1 MPVYRTQD
9 LTNAVVQ
16 ECHAQFARLPKHGK
30 PSKKGNGQAEWTILA
45 GIVMTTPTS
54 ASKHNVQTSDQQHD
68 HDTRDTAD
76 EDCWDVECISLAT
89 GSKCLP
95 RGKQSP
101 RGDLIN
107 DCHAEILARRGFN
120 RWCLLEMQA
129 SVTNANIARSR
140 FRYTG
145 DSTSKSE
152 TGAPFFE
159 LLDPRTQFHLYVSQ
173 APCGD
178 ATTASLAL
186 TQTDESKDAFLTGRQ
201 TRLDTGSSA
210 NTGAIAP
217 SPVSEVKVLTKTQ
230 DNGLAGSKRHRED
243 VDGGDTVLSKQ
254 PRTESVV
261 DALSPLQLDNVRDE
275 HGCYRVLGF
284 RRGRIDYDSVGVL
297 RTKPGRVDSEPTM
310 SMSCSDKIARW
321 NVLGLTS
328 ALVTPFLPGPLYL
341 TSVIAGDLFDAEA
354 LERALFQ
361 RISGCRFT
369 DQRAITEGGQVRD
382 ALRQIDHPRRV
393 RVHKSIKTFD
403 HSKDA
408 VTTRSMREGI
418 TIPPVASPCSTS
430 WIASEPSVTEVLV
443 NGCKAGASTKKQ
455 ISAKAR
461 SRLCKISMFETSAAL
476 WKSIPGTKPD
486 LVERMIRSSST
497 VISETVDNH
506 PFVYK
511 DWKMLS
517 ASYCRSREQLLS
529 TSFRNWI
536 KSDDSLEMFDI
547 DGNTHL
553 SSLTEK

>member
-9 LTNAVVQ
+9 LPSGVVQ

-30 PSKKGNGQAEWTILA
+30 PSRKANGQAEWTILA
-45 GIVMTTPTS
+45 GVVVATPTS
-54 ASKHNVQTSDQQHD
+54 VSKHALQKSDQQND
-68 HDTRDTAD
+68 SNIGDTTD
-76 EDCWDVECISLAT
+76 EEYWDLECISLAT

-129 SVTNANIARSR
+129 SVKDPKNARNR

-145 DSTSKSE
+145 DSISRSNVM
-152 TGAPFFE
+152 APLFE
-159 LLDPRTQFHLYVSQ
+159 LLDPQTQFHLYISQ

-186 TQTDESKDAFLTGRQ
+186 TQTEESKGAFLNGRQ
-201 TRLDTGSSA
+201 TRLDTGSDA
-210 NTGAIAP
+210 NAHAITPPA
-217 SPVSEVKVLTKTQ
+217 ELGKDAENTQ
-230 DNGLAGSKRHRED
+230 DKSLAGMKRRRDSLDQGGSCFSKVPRKEGA
-243 VDGGDTVLSKQ
+243 VDILV
-254 PRTESVV
+254 P
-261 DALSPLQLDNVRDE
+261 PQLDNVTDE

-328 ALVTPFLPGPLYL
+328 ALVRPFIAEPLFL

-354 LERALFQ
+354 LERALFH
-361 RISGCRFT
+361 RIRGCCFT
-369 DQRAITEGGQVRD
+369 DQKSAADEMARSTQQLV
-382 ALRQIDHPRRV
+382 DHPHRV
-393 RVHKSIKTFD
+393 SVHKSSNVFD
-403 HSKDA
+403 YSKDV
-408 VTTRSMREGI
+408 VTARSEQEGI
-418 TIPPVASPCSTS
+418 LIPPVASPCSTS
-430 WIASEPSVTEVLV
+430 WIASEPAVTEVLV

-486 LVERMIRSSST
+486 LVERMIRSNST
-497 VISETVDNH
+497 VTPEEAKSRGV
-506 PFVYK
+506 VYK
-511 DWKMLS
+511 DWKRLS
-517 ASYCRSREQLLS
+517 ESHRLARERLLS

-536 KSDDSLEMFDI
+536 KTDDSLEMFDI
-547 DGNTHL
+547 DGN
-553 SSLTEK
+553 SNLTGPTGH